1 MKPRTIK
8 LLKILMIIILAIACV
23 MPNLAY
29 ADDIKFSDAKDF
41 ITQGQTHAKDNGL
54 SQADLNKVGSQFSD
68 IAKILTY
75 IGVGILVAATGYMGI
90 KYMTASPEQQG
101 KLKQQLI
108 GLVVSAI
115 VIFGAYFIWSTIY
128 DLLNGAFN

>member
-1 MKPRTIK
+1 MKPRIIQF
-8 LLKILMIIILAIACV
+8 LKIAIIMIVTLTCV
-23 MPNLAY
+23 IPNCVY
-29 ADDIKFSDAKDF
+29 AEGISFSDAETF
-41 ITQGQTHAKDNGL
+41 IQKGANDGALKQE
-54 SQADLNKVGSQFSD
+54 DLKNVGNQFSD

-75 IGVGILVAATGYMGI
+75 IGVGILVAATAYMGI
-90 KYMTASPEQQG
+90 KYMMASPEQQG

-128 DLLNGAFN
+128 DLLNGAFSS

>member
-8 LLKILMIIILAIACV
+8 ILQILLVILVMVACV
-23 MPNLAY
+23 MPNYVY
-29 ADDIKFSDAKDF
+29 ADGIKFSDAKEF
-41 ITQGQTHAKDNGL
+41 IKKGEEGGALTD
-54 SQADLNKVGSQFSD
+54 ADLKNVGVQFSD

-75 IGVGILVAATGYMGI
+75 IGAGILVASMAYMGI

-108 GLVVSAI
+108 GLFVSAI

-128 DLLNGAFN
+128 DLLSGAFGG

>member
-8 LLKILMIIILAIACV
+8 ILQIALVMLVAFTCV
-23 MPNLAY
+23 MPNFAY
-29 ADDIKFSDAKDF
+29 ADGIKFSDAKTF
-41 ITQGQTHAKDNGL
+41 IQKGEEGGALQDT
-54 SQADLNKVGSQFSD
+54 DLKNVGDQFSD

-75 IGVGILVAATGYMGI
+75 IGAGILVAATAYMGI
-90 KYMTASPEQQG
+90 KYMMASPEQQG

-115 VIFGAYFIWSTIY
+115 VIFGAYFIWSTVY
-128 DLLNGAFN
+128 DILSGAFGG